1 MNAQQIFDIIQEES
15 AYIQYFGLRALTQ
28 NSETG
33 EFETA
38 EIGGTVKNSYV
49 WNDGDNTGEEIDG
62 ACAIKIN
69 EADTRKADTDEIEQA
84 IREMRP
90 YIANAKQVVLLGSDE
105 AEPGEDY
112 HERIMKN
119 AKVLAIWEV

>member
-1 MNAQQIFDIIQEES
+1 MNVQQIFDTIQEES
-15 AYIQYFGLRALTQ
+15 VYIQYFGLRALTQ

-38 EIGGTVKNSYV
+38 EVGGNVKNSYI

-62 ACAIKIN
+62 VSAIRIN
-69 EADTRKADTDEIEQA
+69 EADTDEIEQA
-84 IREMRP
+84 IREMQP
-90 YIANAKQVVLLGSDE
+90 YLTNAKQVVLLGSDE
-105 AEPGEDY
+105 ANPGDDH

-119 AKVLAIWEV
+119 AKVLAVWEV